1 MNLFFDTNVILD
13 YLIPTNTFHE
23 DASSLMKSVF
33 EGKVNGFI
41 SAHSMTDMFYISR
54 KYFSVEDRRQFMLL
68 ITSTFEIIAENKDD
82 FVSVL
87 NNTDFFDLEDGLQMK
102 CAEKA
107 KLDYIVTENLRDFAS
122 SKVKAIDTSTALQLP
137 FKQ

>member
-1 MNLFFDTNVILD
+1 
-13 YLIPTNTFHE
+13 
-23 DASSLMKSVF
+23 
-33 EGKVNGFI
+33 
-41 SAHSMTDMFYISR
+41 
-54 KYFSVEDRRQFMLL
+54 MLL

-122 SKVKAIDTSTALQLP
+122 SKVKAIDTSSIISLRFRHGGDKITNLC
-137 FKQ
+137 